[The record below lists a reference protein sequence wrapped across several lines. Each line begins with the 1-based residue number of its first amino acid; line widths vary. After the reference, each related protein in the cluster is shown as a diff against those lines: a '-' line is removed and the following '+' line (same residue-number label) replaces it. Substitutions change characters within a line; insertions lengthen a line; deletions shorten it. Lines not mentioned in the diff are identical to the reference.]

1 MTYDYTLDELKAL
14 GTRSQALQD
23 ELKRNPGPVT
33 LKEIQHD
40 ISLSRTERIAYLDTQ
55 RDKYPIPGPIPDVVR
70 EEDVYVDYP
79 TSGTKIQVRVYS
91 PANSGSGADEA
102 GLPVIVLMH
111 EGGFILGDISDEQH
125 NARLFV
131 ASFDCVVLNVEYLLA
146 PENAFPNAHL
156 SSYHIIETVCLAPET
171 FHPLADP
178 AKGLVLGGSSAGGN
192 LSLILAHH
200 ARQQKLSPPVTGV
213 WLGVPFVF
221 PLEKVPA
228 KYKFLYHSGSKRDDP
243 IIDPGENEE
252 GFKGMLAAS
261 QISDL
266 DSPLV
271 RLHYNG

>member
-1 MTYDYTLDELKAL
+1 MAYDYTLEELKVL

-23 ELKRNPGPVT
+23 ELKRNPGPVA
-33 LKEIQHD
+33 LKAIQHD
-40 ISLSRTERIAYLDTQ
+40 VPLSRIERIAYLDTQ
-55 RDKYPIPGPIPDVVR
+55 RGKYPIPGPIPEVVH
-70 EEDVYVDYP
+70 EEDVYIDYP
-79 TSGTKIQVRVYS
+79 PSRTKIQVRVYS
-91 PANSGSGADEA
+91 PVSPSVKADA
-102 GLPVIVLMH
+102 GTLPVIVLMH

-131 ASFDCVVLNVEYLLA
+131 SSFECIVLNVEYLLA

-156 SSYHIIETVCLAPET
+156 SSYHIIETVCSAPQT

-221 PLEKVPA
+221 PQEKVPA
-228 KYKFLYHSGSKRDDP
+228 KYKSLYQSGSKRDDP

-261 QISDL
+261 QIEDL

-271 RLHYNG
+271 RFP